1 MSNPLWVPGKSG
13 NPEGARRHSVRTP
26 KGMILAFIKK
36 NISPTKLGKL
46 YESLNEKDKIS
57 VLLELLP
64 YVVSKAA
71 PDSLS
76 SDEIESLFSK
86 LETVLKATADGNSKS
101 G

>member
-1 MSNPLWVPGKSG
+1 
-13 NPEGARRHSVRTP
+13 
-26 KGMILAFIKK
+26 
-36 NISPTKLGKL
+36 
-46 YESLNEKDKIS
+46 LNEKDKIS

-76 SDEIESLFSK
+76 SDEIESLYSK